1 MVSKK
6 TLTRRHVLR
15 KAAATSLKALR
26 RGRKRENRLR
36 RSLNAE
42 RASNLILK
50 EQWQYDRQTLLDE
63 YPDDDFGAGGD
74 ESNDDSN
81 ES

>member
-6 TLTRRHVLR
+6 TLTRRDVLR
-15 KAAATSLKALR
+15 KAAETGLKALR
-26 RGRKRENRLR
+26 RGRKRENPLR

-50 EQWQYDRQTLLDE
+50 EQWQHDRQILLDE
-63 YPDDDFGAGGD
+63 YPDDDFGAGGY